1 MAYRLKRKEPVSEGI
16 KRLAA
21 EQMEEAASHLASGAN
36 KEESV
41 HEARKNVKKTRGLL
55 RLAEPELGVLYRE
68 EEKRLRD
75 IGRALS
81 AIRDAAAI
89 VEVFDA
95 LLDKHKAAIK
105 KEHVA
110 GIRRGL
116 EQSKREMER
125 SHGVRRGIERAVA
138 SLHAVRRRIDAWPLQ
153 ADGFA
158 ALEEGFAASYRRGR
172 KRLGHAHKT
181 GAAPDFHE
189 FRKSAKEHWYHMR
202 LLEGLWPEPVEA
214 RTGALKDLESWLG
227 EHHNL
232 EVLRERLQKEP
243 QEGTE
248 LVLALAVQ
256 EQKDLERN
264 SISLGRR
271 LYEQKPKQFTR
282 DLSKLWDVWHEEAKL
297 PPRKQPAG
305 AASKRA
311 KTA

>member
-1 MAYRLKRKEPVSEGI
+1 MAYRLKRKEPVSQGI
-16 KRLAA
+16 KRLTV
-21 EQMEEAASHLASGAN
+21 EQMEEASSHLASGRN

-55 RLAEPELGVLYRE
+55 RLAQGELGALYRQE
-68 EEKRLRD
+68 DKRLRD

-89 VEVFDA
+89 IEVFDT
-95 LLDKHKAAIK
+95 LLDKHKAAVK

-125 SHGVRRGIERAVA
+125 SPAVRRGIERAVA
-138 SLHAVRRRIDAWPLQ
+138 GLHALRRRVETWPLK

-158 ALEEGFAASYRRGR
+158 ALEGGLAASYRRGR
-172 KRLGHAHKT
+172 KRLGRADKT
-181 GAAPDFHE
+181 GVARDFHE

-202 LLEGLWPEPVEA
+202 LLEGLWPEPIEA
-214 RTGALKDLESWLG
+214 RAGALKDLESGLG
-227 EHHNL
+227 DHHNL
-232 EVLRERLQKEP
+232 EVLRERLEKEP
-243 QEGTE
+243 QEDIQ

-256 EQKDLERN
+256 EQKELERN

-271 LYEQKPKQFTR
+271 LYEQKPKQFAR

-297 PPRKQPAG
+297 PPRKQPG
-305 AASKRA
+305 GIAAKKA
-311 KTA
+311 QIA